1 MPGNLISITPEDI
14 QSWPEPN
21 YNDPVQRKWMPPY
34 TITLCAASTI
44 MLGLRLW
51 LRATKK
57 AGNLGLDDLLLL
69 GAWVTVVL
77 FTALCNLAALRYDVG
92 RHLWDIPVQFFE
104 NIAEIT
110 WLAEFCFLFC
120 GGCTKISVLLFY
132 RRLVGD
138 SYDKRW
144 KWAVIG
150 AIIFTA
156 AWTLSFMLCLVFNCN
171 PTQAYWKAFDPTWH
185 RQYSCVDTTFIN
197 LLAGIFAIASD
208 IYSIA
213 LPCLVT
219 RNFRIPSGQKLA
231 LNAIFLAGILVVAA
245 SIVRTYYLYEVG
257 HNSDVSWLIFDV
269 YVWAQVELQ
278 LGIMLASAP
287 ALRIFFRRYL
297 NKPINRAVHTATGSL
312 NPRSAERSGSRFSS
326 HNVDCSSG
334 SKDSWNQ
341 RDEYSPTR
349 DQAKSDFA
357 QVSVIEQGGSFLST
371 APSTDSLIRSP
382 EDYEAYNLQRL
393 EHCRQSLD
401 KRGGRAPNFSQ
412 PFGWHHTTRGK

>member
-14 QSWPEPN
+14 QAWPKPN
-21 YNDPVQRKWMPPY
+21 YNDPVQRQWMPPY

-44 MLGLRLW
+44 MLGMRLW

-57 AGNLGLDDLLLL
+57 AGNLGLDDLLLF

-77 FTALCNLAALRYDVG
+77 FTALCNLAALRYDIG
-92 RHLWDIPVQFFE
+92 RHLWDIPTQYFE

-150 AIIFTA
+150 AIFFTA
-156 AWTLSFMLCLVFNCN
+156 AWTVSFMLCLVFNCN
-171 PTQAYWKAFDPTWH
+171 PTQAYWKAFDPTWNPG
-185 RQYSCVDTTFIN
+185 V
-197 LLAGIFAIASD
+197 
-208 IYSIA
+208 
-213 LPCLVT
+213 
-219 RNFRIPSGQKLA
+219 
-231 LNAIFLAGILVVAA
+231 LVVAG

-269 YVWAQVELQ
+269 FVWAQVELQ

-297 NKPINRAVHTATGSL
+297 NKPINRAVHTATGSF
-312 NPRSAERSGSRFSS
+312 NPRPTELSGSRFSG
-326 HNVDCSSG
+326 HDADYSSG
-334 SKDSWNQ
+334 SKYSWNQ
-341 RDEYSPTR
+341 QDDYSPTHE
-349 DQAKSDFA
+349 QAKSDFA
-357 QVSVIEQGGSFLST
+357 QVSVTEQGRSFLST

-382 EDYEAYNLQRL
+382 EEYEAYNLQRL

-401 KRGGRAPNFSQ
+401 KRSVRASNFSQ
-412 PFGWHHTTRGK
+412 PFGWHQTPREM

>member
-1 MPGNLISITPEDI
+1 
-14 QSWPEPN
+14 
-21 YNDPVQRKWMPPY
+21 
-34 TITLCAASTI
+34 
-44 MLGLRLW
+44 
-51 LRATKK
+51 
-57 AGNLGLDDLLLL
+57 
-69 GAWVTVVL
+69 
-77 FTALCNLAALRYDVG
+77 
-92 RHLWDIPVQFFE
+92 
-104 NIAEIT
+104 
-110 WLAEFCFLFC
+110 
-120 GGCTKISVLLFY
+120 
-132 RRLVGD
+132 
-138 SYDKRW
+138 
-144 KWAVIG
+144 
-150 AIIFTA
+150 FTA

-297 NKPINRAVHTATGSL
+297 NKPINRAVHTATGSF

-341 RDEYSPTR
+341 RDQYSPSY

-357 QVSVIEQGGSFLST
+357 QVSVVEQGGSLLST

-401 KRGGRAPNFSQ
+401 KRGTRAPNFSQ
-412 PFGWHHTTRGK
+412 PFGWHRTPGK